1 MVSLNK
7 NMSFYFRHKL
17 KISLSLV
24 FITYSFFAI
33 NVRKNITND
42 DIRAIKMLKV
52 DNFCKNIN
60 NFQSELNCIKN
71 IQISQKKL
79 IDDEKCSEYTNNE
92 PLGFIKENRGC
103 CFDRARFIEKSLNF
117 YGIKSRRVFLI
128 PRDKSGSTRC
138 W

>member
-60 NFQSELNCIKN
+60 NF
-71 IQISQKKL
+71 
-79 IDDEKCSEYTNNE
+79 
-92 PLGFIKENRGC
+92 
-103 CFDRARFIEKSLNF
+103 
-117 YGIKSRRVFLI
+117 
-128 PRDKSGSTRC
+128 
-138 W
+138 